1 MTVRHSYFSSMNN
14 ITSKAPLAARVLLG
28 LPMVV
33 FGLNGFLQFIPMDP
47 MSGAAG
53 AFMGG
58 LAAAPY
64 FFPLLKTTE
73 IVAGLLLLSGRFV
86 PLALLL
92 LAPILV
98 NILAFHAFLA
108 GGAGMSIGLVALA
121 GYLAYA
127 YRDAYRGVLSA
138 KAQPMSFGRPVA
150 TVGSRQAHAG

>member
-1 MTVRHSYFSSMNN
+1 MSSL
-14 ITSKAPLAARVLLG
+14 TSKLPIAGRILLG

-33 FGLNGFLQFIPMDP
+33 FGLNGFLHFIPMEP

-64 FFPLLKTTE
+64 FFPLLKATE
-73 IVAGLLLLSGRFV
+73 IVAGAMLLSGRFV

-98 NILAFHAFLA
+98 QIFAFHAFLA
-108 GGAGMSIGLVALA
+108 GGIGLPVVLVALA

-127 YRDAYRGVLSA
+127 YRDAYRGVLHANAEPTAGESA
-138 KAQPMSFGRPVA
+138 ELSPA
-150 TVGSRQAHAG
+150 TSIS